1 MAVYQGEF
9 IVLLFTLSM
18 IEIRLQNT
26 ISLRSIATLYSLDN
40 CTLLYWFI
48 WEKLE
53 RNLEKLVNLEA
64 SGKR

>member
-18 IEIRLQNT
+18 IEIRLLNT
-26 ISLRSIATLYSLDN
+26 ISDSLDN

-53 RNLEKLVNLEA
+53 RNLEKLENLEA